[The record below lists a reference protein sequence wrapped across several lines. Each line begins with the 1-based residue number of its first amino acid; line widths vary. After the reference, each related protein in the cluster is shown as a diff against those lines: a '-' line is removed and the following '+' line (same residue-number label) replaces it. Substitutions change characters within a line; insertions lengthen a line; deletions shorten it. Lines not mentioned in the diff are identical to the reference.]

1 MGKAYYI
8 SWFFFPPKSSKY
20 SFLLKLV
27 SYAFFNVCHLR
38 WPYFTTD
45 CIVVDEELKK
55 HFGILHDKRHWLT
68 WSLLMQKGA
77 FRSLCGDSFY
87 SINLT
92 CLPVQLAGFFLYYIY
107 LDLTSGPSSFA
118 NFVTTYQV
126 RLEQKKKLTAFKGKM
141 PMIMLYS

>member
-1 MGKAYYI
+1 
-8 SWFFFPPKSSKY
+8 
-20 SFLLKLV
+20 
-27 SYAFFNVCHLR
+27 
-38 WPYFTTD
+38 
-45 CIVVDEELKK
+45 
-55 HFGILHDKRHWLT
+55 
-68 WSLLMQKGA
+68 MQKGA

-126 RLEQKKKLTAFKGKM
+126 RLEQKKNLTAFKGKM